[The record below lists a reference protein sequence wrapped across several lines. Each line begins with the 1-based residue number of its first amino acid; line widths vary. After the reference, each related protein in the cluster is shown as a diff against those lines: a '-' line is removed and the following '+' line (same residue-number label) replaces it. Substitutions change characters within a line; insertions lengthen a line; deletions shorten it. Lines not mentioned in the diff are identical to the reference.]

1 MNSIYVNEKTEKVY
15 LLYQNLFNSVFHIVT
30 PVAHGLKLVIT
41 RKINLK
47 NFFKLMNYKVVY

>member
-41 RKINLK
+41 CK
-47 NFFKLMNYKVVY
+47 